1 MMRLKIEIVGNG
13 LHPSEAVVGIRTSEG
28 PQRMVI
34 ARRTIHDGSIS
45 IGWPLGHQDKTTL
58 VELPRETQTGAW
70 RVWVPD
76 DQLTAAEERK
86 TA

>member
-13 LHPSEAVVGIRTSEG
+13 LHPNEAVVGIKTNEG
-28 PQRMVI
+28 PQRLVI
-34 ARRTIHDGSIS
+34 SRRSIDDGFIAV
-45 IGWPLGHQDKTTL
+45 GWPLGHQDKTTL

-76 DQLTAAEERK
+76 DQLIQPEERK
-86 TA
+86 RA